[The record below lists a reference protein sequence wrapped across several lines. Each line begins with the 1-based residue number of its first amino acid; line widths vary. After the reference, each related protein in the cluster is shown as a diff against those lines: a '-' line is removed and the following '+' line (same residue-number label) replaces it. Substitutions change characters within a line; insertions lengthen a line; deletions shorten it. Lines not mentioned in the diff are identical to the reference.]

1 MLATARGDRLH
12 CLSMTVSPRQLS
24 DAAEIARRW
33 IRFRAMSAGVPGISF
48 GISHHHRVVLM
59 DARGVADIAEHRP
72 VTPDH
77 TSYRCASITKTMTA
91 TLVMQ
96 QVEAGRLRLDEPI
109 ATYLTWT
116 RRLPHAGEITIRH
129 LLIHG
134 GGVIR
139 DGSNHWGDEDFPDR
153 ETLRREVR
161 QQLTFAEPS
170 TGFRYSNIAYA
181 LLGEALEVVTA
192 TPFEALLQREILN
205 PLRLSGSAPSLT
217 SRVRKT
223 LATGY
228 HAHRRGEEPRAARH
242 SEARAFAAAG
252 GLVSTVPD
260 LLTYQQAH
268 FPGSGVMLSDLSRRE
283 MQRTQWQRYEE
294 PNHGLGWMIWHV
306 DGITV
311 RGHSGGYPGFNTKI
325 GFSPEL
331 GLAAAVLTNTISSTA
346 ALSIDVIFHTV
357 AWVARRWD
365 AASETTHGH
374 TRSSLAKFAGQYRG
388 DSGEFTVVRINRS
401 LYLVDPEMA
410 FPLASA
416 ARLLPD
422 GARSFTIVEGDDYG
436 HFGERVSFT
445 VNRRGESTA
454 MLYGPHTLHRA
465 DV

>member
-1 MLATARGDRLH
+1 MP
-12 CLSMTVSPRQLS
+12 VSPRQLA

-48 GISHHHRVVLM
+48 GISHRDRVVMM
-59 DARGVADIAEHRP
+59 DARGVADIAEHRA
-72 VTPDH
+72 VTPDR

-109 ATYLTWT
+109 ATYLAWT
-116 RRLPHAGEITIRH
+116 RRLPHAREITIRH
-129 LLIHG
+129 LLIHA

-161 QQLTFAEPS
+161 QQFTFAEPS
-170 TGFRYSNIAYA
+170 TGFRYSNVAYV
-181 LLGEALEVVTA
+181 LLGEALEVVTE
-192 TPFEALLQREILN
+192 TSFEALLQRDVLK
-205 PLRLSGSAPSLT
+205 PLRMSGSAPSLIP
-217 SRVRKT
+217 RVRRT

-228 HAHRRGEEPRAARH
+228 YAHRRGEEPRAARH

-260 LLTYQQAH
+260 LLTYQRAH
-268 FPGSGVMLSDLSRRE
+268 FPGSGVLLSDLSRRE
-283 MQRTQWQRYEE
+283 MQRTQWQRSEE

-306 DGITV
+306 DGVSV
-311 RGHSGGYPGFNTKI
+311 RGHSGGYPGFSTKI

-331 GLAAAVLTNTISSTA
+331 AVAAAVLTNTNSSTA
-346 ALSIDVIFHTV
+346 AISVDAIFHTIV
-357 AWVARRWD
+357 WVARRWD
-365 AASETTHGH
+365 VASETSHGH
-374 TRSSLAKFAGQYRG
+374 TRSGLAKFAGQYRG

-401 LYLVDPEMA
+401 LYLLDPEMA
-410 FPLASA
+410 FPLSSP

-422 GARSFTIVEGDDYG
+422 GGRSFTIVEGDDYG
-436 HFGERVSFT
+436 HFGEHVSFS
-445 VNRRGESTA
+445 VNSRGECTA
-454 MLYGPHTLHRA
+454 MHYGPHTLQRA